1 MEENASNIYFNCI
14 LKKKINV
21 EPKYLNNKLD
31 EYIYDYLKKNIEG
44 KCIAEGYIKKD
55 TIKVIKK
62 SVGMLLGSRFNGDIT
77 YEVIYTADVCNPL
90 IGNVID
96 CKVKFINK
104 LGILGHNGP
113 ITIVVRKQ
121 FNGSDNQFD
130 KIGVN
135 DNIKVE
141 IIAKKFHLND
151 KEIQVVSKIYNENEI
166 DNGVKKDKKIVSS
179 DLTQFNDKDINEEL
193 EDDMLELNS
202 EDQENINEYDYDKE
216 EDYDEYEENDENEE
230 IEDIEL
236 KNPDENN
243 IDAYDIELDDYET
256 EDEEEDEEEDDDE
269 YE

>member
-1 MEENASNIYFNCI
+1 MQENTSNIYFNCI
-14 LKKKINV
+14 LRKKINV
-21 EPKYLNNKLD
+21 EPKFLNNKLD
-31 EYIYDYLKKNIEG
+31 EYIFDYLKKNMEG
-44 KCIAEGYIKKD
+44 KCIAEGYIKPD

-62 SVGMLLGSRFNGDIT
+62 SVGMLLGSRFTGDIT

-90 IGNVID
+90 VENVID

-121 FNGSDNQFD
+121 FNGSDMQFD

-135 DNIKVE
+135 DTIKVE

-151 KEIQVVSKIYNENEI
+151 KEIQVVSKIYNEMD
-166 DNGVKKDKKIVSS
+166 DNIKKDKKIVSS
-179 DLTQFNDKDINEEL
+179 DLTQLNDKEEDL
-193 EDDMLELNS
+193 EDDILELNS
-202 EDQENINEYDYDKE
+202 DDQENYENDEDYDYDKE
-216 EDYDEYEENDENEE
+216 EDYDEYEENEE

-243 IDAYDIELDDYET
+243 LDVDDIELDDYET
-256 EDEEEDEEEDDDE
+256 EEEDEEEYD
-269 YE
+269 